1 MKERKVW
8 GKTDSGENDKK
19 GRGKIFDAYGLF
31 LENFHFKITWKVVF
45 MKTDL
50 GGEGRDIKE
59 GTRSKNWN

>member
-50 GGEGRDIKE
+50 GRGGEGH
-59 GTRSKNWN
+59 

>member
-19 GRGKIFDAYGLF
+19 GYGLF
-31 LENFHFKITWKVVF
+31 LENFHFKITWNVVF

-50 GGEGRDIKE
+50 WRGGKEGEGRDIKE